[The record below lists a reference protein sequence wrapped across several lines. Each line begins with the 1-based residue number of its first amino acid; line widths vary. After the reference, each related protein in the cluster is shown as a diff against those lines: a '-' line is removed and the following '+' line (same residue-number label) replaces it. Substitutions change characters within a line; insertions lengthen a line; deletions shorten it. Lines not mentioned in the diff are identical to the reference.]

1 MENNEE
7 FEIAALPH
15 RGEILRAAL
24 AMARNH
30 GDAEDL
36 TQEVYLEAWKSFH
49 RFEPGTNCRA
59 WLFRILLHR
68 LWRRRRINGRIVLA
82 DLDEYPFKNL
92 EAPESVPETLTDAR
106 LIAAIE
112 SLPWNYREVLR
123 LSDLQEL
130 SYREIA
136 GDLNLPLGTVMSRL
150 SRGRAILREQLGA
163 VAESFGIHATP
174 RALVSRP

>member
-1 MENNEE
+1 MEMSAE
-7 FEIAALPH
+7 FESAALPH
-15 RGEILRAAL
+15 RCEILRAAL
-24 AMARNH
+24 AMMRNH

-36 TQEVYLEAWKSFH
+36 AQEVYLEAWKSFH

-68 LWRRRRINGRIVLA
+68 LWKRRRTGGRMVFA
-82 DLDEYPFKNL
+82 DLTEFPFSNL
-92 EAPESVPETLTDAR
+92 EAPESVPDTLTDIRVIGA
-106 LIAAIE
+106 LE
-112 SLPWNYREVLR
+112 NLPQSYREVLR

-136 GDLNLPLGTVMSRL
+136 GNLNLPLGTVMSRL

-163 VAESFGIHATP
+163 VAESFGIHAS
-174 RALVSRP
+174 SRMIPSRS